1 MATATATATVMGPT
15 PAEEAALASSKRL
28 SAAAG
33 LLNVAT
39 AEVVSAVAAAL
50 ADDSWQGWGI
60 NSPEQ
65 WVALR
70 GAMSAG
76 RARRLVAMARAL
88 GDLPATGAAF
98 EEGVLS
104 EDQVHLLCRYVDPP
118 HDAEVADLARFCTVG
133 QLLRILPSVNPSEPE
148 ATPEPAEPGSEPGA
162 GDPGAGLG
170 DEAGRREVC
179 FGHGDD
185 GRWRGRALL
194 EPDEGALVEKALEA
208 SRAALLAGH
217 DGPPHQVGWADALV
231 HLAEVALAGIE
242 GTGRLPADRYQVV
255 VHLDAEHPER
265 ARLHLGPL
273 LPKGLA
279 DYLSC
284 DATGRVILNVGGT
297 PTEILARRRSV
308 DDRLR
313 LLVERRDQG
322 CRVPGCGR
330 RRRLHVHH
338 LVHWADGGPTVM
350 ANLCCLCPAHHRLHH
365 TGQLRIEGDPS
376 GLDGLRF
383 YDARGRPIRG
393 PSPTPPG
400 DPPAEA
406 AAAMGLPAPRY
417 QPPTGERLETRW
429 LHWT

>member
-1 MATATATATVMGPT
+1 MALATVTAMGPT
-15 PAEEAALASSKRL
+15 PVEQAALRSNQRL

-39 AEVVSAVAAAL
+39 AEVVAAIAAAL
-50 ADDSWQGWGI
+50 DDGSWEGWGI

-65 WVALR
+65 WVSLR
-70 GAMSAG
+70 GAVSPG

-88 GDLPATGAAF
+88 QQLPATEAAF
-98 EEGVLS
+98 EEGALS

-118 HDAEVADLARFCTVG
+118 HDAEVADLARFCTVQ
-133 QLLRILPSVNPSEPE
+133 QLGRILPSVHRPEPE
-148 ATPEPAEPGSEPGA
+148 PTPEPAAPAAEPGQGDA
-162 GDPGAGLG
+162 GQGLG
-170 DEAGRREVC
+170 DEPGRREVS

-208 SRAALLAGH
+208 SRQALLAGH
-217 DGPPHQVGWADALV
+217 DGPPHNVGWADALV
-231 HLAEVALAGIE
+231 HMADMALSAIE

-255 VHLDAEHPER
+255 VHLDAEYPER

-284 DATGRVILNVGGT
+284 HTTGRIILNVGGT
-297 PTEILARRRSV
+297 PTEILARRRTV

-313 LLVERRDQG
+313 LLVEQRDQR

-338 LVHWADGGPTVM
+338 LIHWTDGGPTVA

-365 TGQLRIEGDPS
+365 LGQLRIEGDPTV
-376 GLDGLRF
+376 LDGLRF

-393 PSPTPPG
+393 PSPAPPDG
-400 DPPAEA
+400 PPAEA
-406 AAAMGLPAPRY
+406 ARVMGLPAPRFE
-417 QPPTGERLETRW
+417 PPTGERLDTRW
-429 LHWT
+429 LHWS

>member
-1 MATATATATVMGPT
+1 MVGVTAMGPT
-15 PAEEAALASSKRL
+15 PAEEAAMASEARL

-39 AEVVSAVAAAL
+39 AEVVAAIAAAL
-50 ADDSWQGWGI
+50 EDDSWQGWGI
-60 NSPEQ
+60 NTPEQ
-65 WVALR
+65 WVCLR
-70 GAMSAG
+70 AAVSAG

-88 GDLPATGAAF
+88 HGLPAAEAAF
-98 EEGVLS
+98 DEGALS
-104 EDQVHLLCRYVDPP
+104 EDQVHLLCKYVDPP
-118 HDAEVADLARFCTVG
+118 HDVEVAELARFCTVQ
-133 QLLRILPSVNPSEPE
+133 QLQRILPSVNPPDPDPI
-148 ATPEPAEPGSEPGA
+148 PEPPEPSVAPGHGGA
-162 GDPGAGLG
+162 DEGTGDQP
-170 DEAGRREVC
+170 GRREVS

-185 GRWRGRALL
+185 GRWHGRAQL

-208 SRAALLAGH
+208 SRRALLAGH

-231 HLAEVALAGIE
+231 HMAEMALTNIE

-255 VHLDAEHPER
+255 IHLDAEHPER
-265 ARLHLGPL
+265 TRLHLGPL

-297 PTEILARRRSV
+297 PTEILARRRTV

-313 LLVERRDQG
+313 LLVEQRDQR

-365 TGQLRIEGDPS
+365 AGQLRIEGDATT
-376 GLDGLRF
+376 LDGLRF

-393 PSPTPPG
+393 PNPVPPG
-400 DPPAEA
+400 GPPAEA
-406 AAAMGLPAPRY
+406 AAARGLPAPRFE
-417 QPPTGERLETRW
+417 PPTGERLDTRW
-429 LHWT
+429 IMWSS